1 MSDIEIPRFLEFA
14 EDVWVRVK
22 DHRQMSSTETV
33 CIVEGVLRERVI
45 IVPSSAFSPDRGVM
59 ARKVGTVG
67 DGDDHWLIDLPLGE
81 RLLVSK
87 ELVAHGD
94 LV

>member
-14 EDVWVRVK
+14 EEVWVRVK
-22 DHRQMSSTETV
+22 DHREMSSTEMV
-33 CIVEGVLRERVI
+33 CIVEGVNRERVI
-45 IVPSSAFSPDRGVM
+45 IVPSSVFSPERGVL
-59 ARKVGTVG
+59 AIKVAAVG

-87 ELVAHGD
+87 EMIAHGD